1 MKTTLVIAFLMAAG
15 LAACGGKAK
24 KSTTPEN
31 KGTDTEMNANGSA
44 TGGATYGGQTTP
56 APTSDTPTT
65 GGGADPCA
73 GGM

>member
-1 MKTTLVIAFLMAAG
+1 MKTTLVLAFLMSAA

-24 KSTTPEN
+24 KSTTPDN
-31 KGTDTEMNANGSA
+31 TSTETNANGSA

-56 APTSDTPTT
+56 APADGTPTT

>member
-1 MKTTLVIAFLMAAG
+1 MKTNLVLALLMSAA

-24 KSTTPEN
+24 KSTTPETT
-31 KGTDTEMNANGSA
+31 GTETNANGSA

-56 APTSDTPTT
+56 APTGDTPTT

>member
-1 MKTTLVIAFLMAAG
+1 MKTTLVIAFLMSAA

-56 APTSDTPTT
+56 APAGGTTT
-65 GGGADPCA
+65 GGDAA

>member
-1 MKTTLVIAFLMAAG
+1 MKTKLVIAFVMAAG

-31 KGTDTEMNANGSA
+31 KGSEMNANGSA

-56 APTSDTPTT
+56 APASDTPTT

>member
-1 MKTTLVIAFLMAAG
+1 MKTNLVLAFLMAAA

-31 KGTDTEMNANGSA
+31 AGTETNANGSA

-56 APTSDTPTT
+56 APASGTPTT
-65 GGGADPCA
+65 GGGAEPSA